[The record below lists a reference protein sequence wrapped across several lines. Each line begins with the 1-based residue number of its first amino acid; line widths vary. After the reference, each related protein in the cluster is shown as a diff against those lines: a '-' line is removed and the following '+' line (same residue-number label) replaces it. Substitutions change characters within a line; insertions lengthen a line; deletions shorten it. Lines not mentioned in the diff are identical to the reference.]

1 MVIKLNIDNLEKR
14 LNDISI
20 KKDEL
25 NEDLK
30 NTIHHLA
37 DLDETNITRQLKYS
51 MYEGFERLYQ
61 IENDKYH
68 DLIGKYSQAYLDICD
83 FYVGEDLPRD
93 DFKKNLMDIYLFM
106 NYVIKNI
113 NVMNEYD
120 VD

>member
-1 MVIKLNIDNLEKR
+1 MDIKKLEKR

-25 NEDLK
+25 NDDLK

-37 DLDETNITRQLKYS
+37 DLDETNMTRQLKYS
-51 MYEGFERLYQ
+51 MYNGFERLYQ

-83 FYVGEDLPRD
+83 FYVGKDLPRD
-93 DFKKNLMDIYLFM
+93 DFKKNLIDIYLFM
-106 NYVIKNI
+106 DYVIKNI

-120 VD
+120 ID

>member
-1 MVIKLNIDNLEKR
+1 MDIKILEKR
-14 LNDISI
+14 LNDISV

-37 DLDETNITRQLKYS
+37 DLDETNMTRQLKYS
-51 MYEGFERLYQ
+51 MYDGFERLYQ

-68 DLIGKYSQAYLDICD
+68 DLIDKYSQAYLDICD

-93 DFKKNLMDIYLFM
+93 DFKKNLMDICLFTD
-106 NYVIKNI
+106 YVLKNI

>member
-1 MVIKLNIDNLEKR
+1 MNIKDLESR
-14 LNDISI
+14 LNDISV

-30 NTIHHLA
+30 NTIHYLA
-37 DLDETNITRQLKYS
+37 NLDTTNQTRILKYN
-51 MYEGFERLYQ
+51 MYDGFERLYQ

-93 DFKKNLMDIYLFM
+93 DFKKNLMDIYLFTD
-106 NYVIKNI
+106 YVIKNV

>member
-1 MVIKLNIDNLEKR
+1 MNIKNLEKK

-20 KKDEL
+20 EKDEL

-30 NTIHHLA
+30 NIIHYFA
-37 DLDETNITRQLKYS
+37 DLDTTNQTRILKYS
-51 MYEGFERLYQ
+51 MYDGFERLYQ

-106 NYVIKNI
+106 NYVIENI
-113 NVMNEYD
+113 DIMNEYD